1 MVGAGRERSEAPSSA
16 RGGRGTSI
24 PPQTLRRALYDSI
37 GTPEGASSSA
47 KLPTGRGGRGRGR
60 KAPKVTR
67 GGRGRGR
74 KAATPSS
81 PPPPADS
88 PEHRT
93 ATVDPSE
100 VEATR
105 TPVHEPRVDD
115 PSVSDAATRETP
127 VPDASSRETPVP
139 DASSYETPHAS
150 TGWDTWPDLHQP
162 EPSGHAD
169 GGGDQL
175 SDSGDEV
182 AEGATVYHHGC
193 TRFPPV
199 PATREQRWPIR
210 PESLK

>member
-1 MVGAGRERSEAPSSA
+1 MVGAGRERSEAPSSSA
-16 RGGRGTSI
+16 RDGRGTSI
-24 PPQTLRRALYDSI
+24 PPQTLRRALYDSM
-37 GTPEGASSSA
+37 GTPEGTSSSA
-47 KLPTGRGGRGRGR
+47 KLPTGRGGRGKKR
-60 KAPKVTR
+60 APKGTR

-93 ATVDPSE
+93 ATVDPSK

-105 TPVHEPRVDD
+105 TPVHEPRVDN
-115 PSVSDAATRETP
+115 PCF
-127 VPDASSRETPVP
+127 PDASTRETPVP

-150 TGWDTWPDLHQP
+150 TRWDTWPDLHQP

-169 GGGDQL
+169 GGGDLL

-182 AEGATVYHHGC
+182 VDGTVYQRGC
-193 TRFPPV
+193 TQLPPV
-199 PATREQRWPIR
+199 PATRKQRWLIK